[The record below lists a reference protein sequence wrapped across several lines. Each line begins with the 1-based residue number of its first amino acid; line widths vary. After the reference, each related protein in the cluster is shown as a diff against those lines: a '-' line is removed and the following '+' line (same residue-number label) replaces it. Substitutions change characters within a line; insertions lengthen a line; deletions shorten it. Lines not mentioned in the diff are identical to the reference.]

1 MNKQLRQLYTTRY
14 KTPLLIVLLV
24 LFSLYLFSGLST
36 INSWKN
42 TQRYYHSEEFVTDF
56 NAFPENYVIG
66 YDEEKDQE
74 IYPTDIE
81 EYRKHHLTVFTRWWE
96 EGPAT
101 FYQVG
106 RHYYDKHDSF
116 YLHLVFIFLFV
127 LGFSLFFIDQKS
139 NFNHFLFSLSWTKK
153 ELFQGKMTTV
163 VLPIITTVALGT
175 LSNILIRYFGIPRMY
190 VNATFSQFLYSGFS
204 HFIIGILI
212 LMAGILLGILL
223 GNLIYGPIVLIIVML
238 SLLLFSE
245 VYQEYLYYID
255 ALFDYPIHYD
265 WQALVVVT
273 PGIDGTPWFILVFY
287 FVLTILFYFLSRTI
301 FQQISLENNGCMLTV
316 PTLRFPVFL
325 TLSALSILWFVPL
338 FANLSFYFQFEAVIP
353 FLQIVITTLLCLVT
367 SYLIVYIDD
376 WPRAIGRFWYRS
388 FKKVH

>member
-56 NAFPENYVIG
+56 REFPENYVIG

-116 YLHLVFIFLFV
+116 YLHLVFIFLF
-127 LGFSLFFIDQKS
+127 G
-139 NFNHFLFSLSWTKK
+139 
-153 ELFQGKMTTV
+153 
-163 VLPIITTVALGT
+163 
-175 LSNILIRYFGIPRMY
+175 
-190 VNATFSQFLYSGFS
+190 
-204 HFIIGILI
+204 
-212 LMAGILLGILL
+212 
-223 GNLIYGPIVLIIVML
+223 
-238 SLLLFSE
+238 
-245 VYQEYLYYID
+245 
-255 ALFDYPIHYD
+255 
-265 WQALVVVT
+265 
-273 PGIDGTPWFILVFY
+273 
-287 FVLTILFYFLSRTI
+287 
-301 FQQISLENNGCMLTV
+301 
-316 PTLRFPVFL
+316 
-325 TLSALSILWFVPL
+325 
-338 FANLSFYFQFEAVIP
+338 
-353 FLQIVITTLLCLVT
+353 
-367 SYLIVYIDD
+367 
-376 WPRAIGRFWYRS
+376 
-388 FKKVH
+388 